1 MLARLVFG
9 ALLMGTA
16 ALGWPAAL
24 ATQQPVALPL
34 RDARA
39 LVVVDAWTGYSPI
52 APIHA
57 TYSLVRSVDGAF
69 TGTAQIHAGAGL
81 LRRDTS
87 FAVHLP
93 RSAVDSLLEALSK
106 APLQE
111 GRYRPTF
118 THTDDYPT
126 ITVDL
131 TVGDSV
137 IRFRTTSQGAAH
149 VPWSVSA
156 GGRRY
161 VSASE
166 VIWPALDTVLVRI
179 GGREQAALIE
189 AVQSD
194 PEARCRRSPYSA
206 SLPQRPRYA
215 GNETWFAQDSSIT
228 VQGRSYRKYGLP
240 RIVGINEITP
250 YATYRGVPMFQEEGP
265 NGTPEVLYAPV
276 GASCEVQPY
285 LVER

>member
-1 MLARLVFG
+1 MLARLVFR
-9 ALLMGTA
+9 ALLMGIA

-34 RDARA
+34 RDTRA
-39 LVVVDAWTGYSPI
+39 LVVVHEWTGYSPI

-57 TYSLVRSVDGAF
+57 TYSLARAVDGAF
-69 TGTAQIHAGAGL
+69 TGTAQIHVGAGPI
-81 LRRDTS
+81 RRDTS

-93 RSAVDSLLEALSK
+93 RSAVDSLLEALSQ
-106 APLQE
+106 APVQE

-166 VIWPALDTVLVRI
+166 VIWLSLDTVLVRI
-179 GGREQAALIE
+179 GGREKAALIE
-189 AVQSD
+189 AAQND
-194 PEARCRRSPYSA
+194 PEARCHRSPYSA
-206 SLPQRPRYA
+206 SVRERPRYA
-215 GNETWFAQDSSIT
+215 GNETWFTQDSAIT

-240 RIVGINEITP
+240 RIVGLNEITP
-250 YATYRGVPMFQEEGP
+250 YATYRGVTMFQEAGP
-265 NGTPEVLYAPV
+265 HGTPEVLYAPAH
-276 GASCEVQPY
+276 ASCEVQPY
-285 LVER
+285 VMEP